1 MENKDFP
8 EYEGFEEDTGFV
20 PPPELDKQE
29 AVESQEVVG
38 DGELLKGLKSHSGWK
53 VLETFLTCERESLLK
68 QLVIE
73 TDSKKIR
80 RIQCMVQSLGL
91 LPTLIDKVLFDAE
104 KAKQMLDSYVKDE
117 PDNNVG

>member
-1 MENKDFP
+1 MENKEFP
-8 EYEGFEEDTGFV
+8 EFEGFEEDTGFV

-29 AVESQEVVG
+29 AKESKEIVG
-38 DGELLKGLKSHSGWK
+38 DGELLRGLKSHSGWK
-53 VLETFLTCERESLLK
+53 VLETFLNCERESLLK

-73 TDSKKIR
+73 TDLKKIR
-80 RIQCMVQSLGL
+80 RIQCMSQTLGL

-104 KAKQMLDSYVKDE
+104 KAKRILDSYIQDE